1 MQAVAW
7 IKEKE
12 KRNNLMVMTFNT
24 DGFVKRLENSIK
36 FG

>member
-1 MQAVAW
+1 MQAVIW

-12 KRNNLMVMTFNT
+12 KKNNLLVMTFNT
-24 DGFVKRLENSIK
+24 EGFVKRLENAIK